1 MLKKAA
7 LAVFGLVLALSF
19 SAPKAQA
26 EVHVGLAIGT
36 PAVYASAAV
45 LPACHNSTYGSY
57 GYYDN
62 GYYDNNAPYG
72 YYDNSYAYN
81 GTYYDS
87 GGYYYAPTYRKNW
100 RDHDYDR
107 RHEYRRDK
115 GEREHDRWHE
125 KHDRDRW

>member
-45 LPACHNSTYGSY
+45 LPACHTATYGSY

-62 GYYDNNAPYG
+62 GYYSNAPYG

-81 GTYYDS
+81 GSYYDS
-87 GGYYYAPTYRKNW
+87 GGYYRGPVYRSNW

-107 RHEYRRDK
+107 RHAYEHEK
-115 GEREHDRWHE
+115 LERQHDRWHE